1 MQVAPIIDWCD
12 SHADIIL
19 MCQSSS
25 PVLRQ
30 WVERSRCQLNLSA
43 HWSRCRRAHCHQL
56 DEENLG
62 RVQLTE
68 GGVGKLEASGHWK
81 PYLQVWPHRKWCLV
95 VWPHVS
101 ILVQNPYK
109 IGEKHIFFSA
119 KPLQNL
125 WNPYKIGEKHR
136 FFSAKPL
143 QNLWITQ
150 ISWWKTGP
158 HYQAKPPKVWSLSS
172 RAHIEIHHQIHPK
185 PMLISKFEI
194 QIPAACNCVRD
205 KKDSVS
211 LSSCTL
217 LEFEHQSRPRRQCHI
232 RISAVGPGRIWQKP
246 LHPDDK
252 RNSGVGDVGNHQDAL
267 LSIPLC
273 QPRGICK
280 PTILQRNSRQQSDCK
295 LSFIRNWSANCR
307 IWTPVG
313 TSRIPQLSYSAGA
326 HRCTCPAGWNLGRVV
341 I

>member
-1 MQVAPIIDWCD
+1 M
-12 SHADIIL
+12 IL
-19 MCQSSS
+19 ETFESSDRI
-25 PVLRQ
+25 PR
-30 WVERSRCQLNLSA
+30 
-43 HWSRCRRAHCHQL
+43 
-56 DEENLG
+56 
-62 RVQLTE
+62 
-68 GGVGKLEASGHWK
+68 
-81 PYLQVWPHRKWCLV
+81 
-95 VWPHVS
+95 
-101 ILVQNPYK
+101 
-109 IGEKHIFFSA
+109 
-119 KPLQNL
+119 
-125 WNPYKIGEKHR
+125 
-136 FFSAKPL
+136 
-143 QNLWITQ
+143 
-150 ISWWKTGP
+150 
-158 HYQAKPPKVWSLSS
+158 
-172 RAHIEIHHQIHPK
+172 HQIHPK

-194 QIPAACNCVRD
+194 QIPAVCNCVRD

-313 TSRIPQLSYSAGA
+313 TSRIHQLSYSAGA
-326 HRCTCPAGWNLGRVV
+326 HRCTCPAG
-341 I
+341 